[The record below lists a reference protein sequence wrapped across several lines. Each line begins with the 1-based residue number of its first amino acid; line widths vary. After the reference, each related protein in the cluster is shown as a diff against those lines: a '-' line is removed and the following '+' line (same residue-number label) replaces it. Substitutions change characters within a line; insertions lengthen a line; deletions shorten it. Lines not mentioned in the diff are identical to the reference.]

1 MTKKCL
7 HRFNFTSGFTKT
19 YVVLLEIQSH
29 ETPSWL
35 SLPNHGEVVLSFS
48 LIYFSPQPLH
58 PAPHPI
64 PGTQQFEKVERSY
77 DHFITRCMYLKCHY
91 SQRAQRRRKIG
102 REKRMTL
109 ESPSTSLCSDVGE
122 GGCLLCNQ
130 RQLQWCWDDL
140 TSRTV
145 LYFSEHSAIFYVAC
159 LKECLKQVS
168 TCEGYNTGHTKAKSL
183 EERTETN
190 VFAQELAWELRFPWP
205 PTSVL
210 PWSSAFL

>member
-1 MTKKCL
+1 MALTLKSWWSCFQL
-7 HRFNFTSGFTKT
+7 LFN
-19 YVVLLEIQSH
+19 LLFPP
-29 ETPSWL
+29 TPS
-35 SLPNHGEVVLSFS
+35 SC
-48 LIYFSPQPLH
+48 SPSH
-58 PAPHPI
+58 TWDSAVREG
-64 PGTQQFEKVERSY
+64 GTQLWSGE

-91 SQRAQRRRKIG
+91 SQRAQRRRKIR
-102 REKRMTL
+102 REKCMTL

-122 GGCLLCNQ
+122 GGCLLCNHH
-130 RQLQWCWDDL
+130 QLQWCWDDL

-205 PTSVL
+205 PTSTL